1 MNVMH
6 KLAWA
11 AVLASS
17 GVPPTEIAR
26 PDIAAPVP
34 AGPKSDP
41 EAPPHET
48 GSGWPLELDEDE
60 FEGEGWTF
68 WPLSPGR

>member
-1 MNVMH
+1 MQ

-17 GVPPTEIAR
+17 GVPSTEVAR
-26 PDIAAPVP
+26 PEVAAPAP
-34 AGPKSDP
+34 ARPKAEPGPP
-41 EAPPHET
+41 AEEP
-48 GSGWPLELDEDE
+48 GSAWPLELDEDE

-68 WPLSPGR
+68 WPLAAPR